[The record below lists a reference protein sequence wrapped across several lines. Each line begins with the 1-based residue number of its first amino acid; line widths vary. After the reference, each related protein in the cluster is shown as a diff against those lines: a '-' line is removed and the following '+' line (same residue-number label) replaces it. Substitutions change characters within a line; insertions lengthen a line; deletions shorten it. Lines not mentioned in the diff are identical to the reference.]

1 MPLKNKTEFNPI
13 TWPELGKLNI
23 VDITVI
29 FQTSGRSQMLAS
41 TLASFFKFNTYPL
54 KKIVAIHDGKTYD
67 ELDKLIKLYSN
78 ITWII
83 TNINVGQL
91 AALDQIYKY
100 IDTDYYFH
108 SEEDWEYVRSGFIE
122 YGIQAHEF
130 DPKLNGLHITHRVN
144 YESEFFLA
152 GPLKIITELQAKRY
166 SGLSFY
172 PTVRRIK
179 EYRLLEGGYTGA
191 SLNMS
196 YGKGAG
202 SCELLISKQYVMKG
216 YHIASSRVEFA
227 LHTGA

>member
-1 MPLKNKTEFNPI
+1 MPLKNKTEYSPI

-29 FQTSGRSQMLAS
+29 FQTSGRSKILAS

-54 KKIVAIHDGKTYD
+54 KRVVAIHDGKTYD
-67 ELDKLIKLYSN
+67 ELDKLIKDYPN

-83 TNINVGQL
+83 TNINVGQI

-108 SEEDWEYVRSGFIE
+108 SEEDWEYLKSGFIE

-130 DPKLNGLHITHRVN
+130 DPKLNGMHMSHGNIYSSNL
-144 YESEFFLA
+144 FMA
-152 GPLKIITELQAKRY
+152 GPLRIITELQAKRY
-166 SGLSFY
+166 SGLSFN
-172 PTVRRIK
+172 PTVRRMK

-196 YGKGAG
+196 YGRGAG
-202 SCELLISKQYVMKG
+202 SCE
-216 YHIASSRVEFA
+216 
-227 LHTGA
+227 